1 MHVRGY
7 IERGNINTPLELAL
21 LNEIS
26 RFHLVGAVLDRVP
39 GLTNRTG
46 HLREEMK
53 NAIVDNLQYAH
64 EHGADRPEVTNWVWP
79 F

>member
-1 MHVRGY
+1 
-7 IERGNINTPLELAL
+7 
-21 LNEIS
+21 
-26 RFHLVGAVLDRVP
+26 VP
-39 GLTNRTG
+39 GLANRTG